1 MPDKDT
7 ELLHAAAELLGQCRT
22 ASLAT
27 TDADG
32 NPHAASI
39 QYVHDD
45 KLRLYYISG
54 KDSAHSQHLAVN
66 PRAALTIYHHE
77 DTESKTI
84 RGLQIHA
91 LADTV
96 TDRNEH
102 REVARL
108 YKDRFPFVKT
118 NPIFLAAIKLQGFY
132 RLTPT
137 WLRLVDNRKRFG
149 WKGELELSSV

>member
-1 MPDKDT
+1 MNDKHIDILSEAAT
-7 ELLHAAAELLGQCRT
+7 LLAQCRT
-22 ASLAT
+22 AALAT
-27 TDADG
+27 TDPQG
-32 NPHAASI
+32 NPHAANI

-45 KLRLYYISG
+45 QLRLYYISG
-54 KDSAHSQHLAVN
+54 KDSAHSQHILAN
-66 PRAALTIYHHE
+66 PTVALTVYHHD

-91 LADTV
+91 RADTV

-137 WLRLVDNRKRFG
+137 WIRMVDNRKRFG
-149 WKGELELSSV
+149 WKAEVELV